1 MSFFGYVNMV
11 IAVIGLV
18 MMVYALKVMPPKRC
32 TEPIIGDSLVLVV
45 YLLMINSHYMA
56 QQSPH
61 ASITAHAWHLFDL
74 VVLVNIIFH
83 VKMLSARRGLR

>member
-18 MMVYALKVMPPKRC
+18 MVIYALKAMPPRRC
-32 TEPIIGDSLVLVV
+32 SEPIVGDSLVLVV

-56 QQSPH
+56 QQSPY
-61 ASITAHAWHLFDL
+61 ATFTTQAWHLFDL
-74 VVLVNIIFH
+74 VVLLNIIFH
-83 VKMLSARRGLR
+83 IKMLASRRSHR

>member
-18 MMVYALKVMPPKRC
+18 MVVYALKSMPPRRC
-32 TEPIIGDSLVLVV
+32 AEPIVGDSLVLVV

-56 QQSPH
+56 QQSPY
-61 ASITAHAWHLFDL
+61 ASLTVHAWHLFDL

-83 VKMLSARRGLR
+83 IKMLSARRNLR